1 MNMLISVT
9 SLRRVWGVNPD
20 GVLHVGAHEGEEL
33 DSYTKNGWLPITWV
47 EAQPTKIEFLMEKL
61 PKDSNFIIQ
70 AAVWD
75 KPGEKLM
82 LKITNN
88 TESTSLLELDKHS
101 TRHPEIFV
109 ESTHEVTTS
118 TLDNLRFP
126 TKVNYLSL
134 DIQGSELKALQGFEF
149 GISNIDW
156 IYTEVNKEAL
166 YKGCAIVDDLD
177 VFLEKHGFKR
187 EITIWTFFG
196 WGDAVY
202 FRRGKLSPLRRL
214 IGKVWIWI
222 PQASSIYYSAK
233 HIIKM
238 RLIKTFSQKS

>member
-47 EAQPTKIEFLMEKL
+47 EAQPTKIEFLLEKL
-61 PKDSNFIIQ
+61 PKESNFIIQ

-75 KPGEKLM
+75 KSGEKLM

-88 TESTSLLELDKHS
+88 TESTSLLDLDTHS
-101 TRHPEIFV
+101 TRHPEVFV

-118 TLDNLRFP
+118 TLDNLRLP

-149 GISNIDW
+149 GISDIDW

-177 VFLEKHGFKR
+177 TFLEKRGFKR
-187 EITIWTFFG
+187 EITVWTKFG
-196 WGDAVY
+196 WGDALY
-202 FRRGKLSPLRRL
+202 IRGGKLPLWRRL
-214 IGKVWIWI
+214 LGKIWIWVSYF
-222 PQASSIYYSAK
+222 SSAYYGLK
-233 HIIKM
+233 HSVKM
-238 RLIKTFSQKS
+238 RLIKLFS